1 MPLPSIT
8 GVVRVS
14 ARGTNVAGQQWVNV
28 MHFQHGNP
36 GTSFTNTD
44 LNALDAKLARL
55 YSGTAYT
62 TGQPWLTNCPSTTTL
77 VDFTYY
83 PLDGT
88 SSPTTTPHAAAG
100 ASSATTNQPSEV
112 AHVLTLRTGVRGRR
126 YRGRIYLPAV
136 STASMAG
143 ATGNL
148 TTTVVTNFLV
158 QARGLL
164 ADLQTIQWFWA
175 VASYGHGTLHGQPQ
189 SWTPFATVL
198 TDVTMDA
205 VADVQRR
212 RKF

>member
-1 MPLPSIT
+1 MTLPTIT

-28 MHFQHGNP
+28 LHFQHGNP
-36 GTSFTNTD
+36 GTSFTNSD
-44 LNALDAKLARL
+44 INALDTKLARL

-62 TGQPWLTNCPSTTTL
+62 TGVPWLTSCTSSTTL

-88 SSPTTTPHAAAG
+88 SSPTVTPHAAAG
-100 ASSATTNQPSEV
+100 VASNTTNQPSEI
-112 AHVLTLRTGVRGRR
+112 AHVLTLRTGIRGRR
-126 YRGRIYLPAV
+126 YRGRVYLPAV
-136 STASMAG
+136 GTGSMSGTTGSLLA
-143 ATGNL
+143 AT
-148 TTTVVTNFLV
+148 VTNFLT

-164 ADLQTIQWFWA
+164 ADLQTIQWYWA
-175 VASYGHGTLHGQPQ
+175 VVSYGHGTLNGAPQ
-189 SWTPFATVL
+189 TWTPFSTPV

-212 RKF
+212 RKL